1 MTPLP
6 LIGEEPELTKE
17 SPGDARLWSVTTLIG
32 ALDKPAL
39 VPWAALKTAE
49 AAVDSDTWRYLLEN
63 EGRDAA
69 VNWLKGARFRGPKGQ
84 RTATELGTAVHKA
97 IERKLLDPAG
107 RFAEQDRTDLEL
119 RPYLHAANQ
128 WLKDFAPKIE
138 AAELTVFSE
147 EFHYAGTLDM
157 IAETGGLRFLIDTK
171 TTREPYDARGNL
183 KTPYPEVALQLAAY
197 RHAQFA
203 AAWRA
208 RQADIFKRRYY
219 LLNESE
225 RALARPVP
233 EVDHGAVLHL
243 TPEGYGFYPVRCDEE
258 IFDIFLA
265 VVDAARFQFELA
277 KDVVGNP
284 MIPPSA
290 LQDST
295 DPFAGLPS

>member
-1 MTPLP
+1 MPLLP

-17 SPGDARLWSVTTLIG
+17 SPEDARLWSVTTLIG

-39 VPWAALKTAE
+39 VPWAALRTAE

-69 VNWLKGARFRGPKGQ
+69 VSWLKAARFRAPKGQ
-84 RTATELGTAVHKA
+84 RSATELGTAVHKA
-97 IERKLLDPAG
+97 IERKLLDKEG
-107 RFAEQDRTDLEL
+107 RYAEQDRMDLEL

-128 WLKDFAPKIE
+128 WLKDFKPKFE
-138 AAELTVFSE
+138 AAEITVFSPRYG
-147 EFHYAGTLDM
+147 YAGTADM
-157 IAETGGLRFLIDTK
+157 FAEVDGVKFIIDTK
-171 TTREPYDARGNL
+171 TTREPYDRSGKL

-197 RHAQFA
+197 RHAEFA

-219 LLNESE
+219 LLNDSE
-225 RALARPVP
+225 RALAKPVP

-243 TPEGYGFYPVRCDEE
+243 TPEGYGFFPVRCDAEV
-258 IFDIFLA
+258 FDIFLA
-265 VVDAARFQFELA
+265 VIDAARFQFEMS
-277 KDVVGNP
+277 KEVVGNP
-284 MIPPSA
+284 LIPPHA
-290 LQDST
+290 LRDST